1 MSQHDFDI
9 ANQTA
14 SNARVDINLALKA
27 LGSLSSGP
35 VAPTT
40 TYANMLWYDTGANIL
55 KMRSEADDAWISMGY
70 LHQGENQ
77 FHILDDTYVSDTS
90 GNHVGL
96 LGDQS
101 TATWQAGTS
110 TTESLVSPAKVKA
123 AVEALAP
130 EATVKLKSIE
140 QLVAGNTIRSQRS
153 LLLAFG
159 EVLTHSFAFIQ
170 IGTIRCVTS
179 GTGGGGTWLVT
190 RSRNGTGTTVASG
203 SGVASSTDV
212 SVIPGDSVV
221 IQYTNGSGVQTVTAA
236 FKTDGGNLWPGS
248 GALLENNY
256 V

>member
-123 AVEALAP
+123 LAEINNP
-130 EATVKLKSIE
+130 IKAWV
-140 QLVAGNTIRSQRS
+140 N
-153 LLLAFG
+153 F
-159 EVLTHSFAFIQ
+159 
-170 IGTIRCVTS
+170 
-179 GTGGGGTWLVT
+179 
-190 RSRNGTGTTVASG
+190 NGTGTVAIRDSLNVASVTDNGTGDYTINFSSPLSSSNYAPLITVA
-203 SGVASSTDV
+203 GVDPNRNGVVAGDASNVPLLKTVNSLRIRTGIASTGTSADLPD
-212 SVIPGDSVV
+212 I
-221 IQYTNGSGVQTVTAA
+221 
-236 FKTDGGNLWPGS
+236 
-248 GALLENNY
+248 Y
-256 V
+256 VAILN

>member
-123 AVEALAP
+123 LAEINNP
-130 EATVKLKSIE
+130 IKAWV
-140 QLVAGNTIRSQRS
+140 N
-153 LLLAFG
+153 F
-159 EVLTHSFAFIQ
+159 
-170 IGTIRCVTS
+170 
-179 GTGGGGTWLVT
+179 
-190 RSRNGTGTTVASG
+190 NGTGTVAIRDSLNVASVTDNGAGDYTINFSSPLSSSNYAPLITVAG
-203 SGVASSTDV
+203 VDPNRSGVVAGNASNVPLLKTVNSLRIRTGIASTGTLADLPD
-212 SVIPGDSVV
+212 I
-221 IQYTNGSGVQTVTAA
+221 
-236 FKTDGGNLWPGS
+236 
-248 GALLENNY
+248 Y
-256 V
+256 VAIFN

>member
-27 LGSLSSGP
+27 LGSLSSGST
-35 VAPTT
+35 APTT
-40 TYANMLWYDTGANIL
+40 TYANMLWYDTSATIL
-55 KMRSEADDAWISMGY
+55 KMRSGADDAWISMGY

-123 AVEALAP
+123 LAEINNP
-130 EATVKLKSIE
+130 IKAWV
-140 QLVAGNTIRSQRS
+140 N
-153 LLLAFG
+153 F
-159 EVLTHSFAFIQ
+159 
-170 IGTIRCVTS
+170 
-179 GTGGGGTWLVT
+179 
-190 RSRNGTGTTVASG
+190 NGTGTVAIRDSLNVASVTDNGTGDYTINFSSPLSSSNYAPLITVA
-203 SGVASSTDV
+203 GVDPNRNGVVAGDASNVPLLKTVNSLRIRTGIASTGTSADLPD
-212 SVIPGDSVV
+212 I
-221 IQYTNGSGVQTVTAA
+221 
-236 FKTDGGNLWPGS
+236 
-248 GALLENNY
+248 Y
-256 V
+256 VAILN

>member
-35 VAPTT
+35 TAPTT
-40 TYANMLWYDTGANIL
+40 TYANMLWYDTSATIL
-55 KMRSEADDAWISMGY
+55 KMRSGADDAWISMGY

-123 AVEALAP
+123 LAEINNP
-130 EATVKLKSIE
+130 IKAWV
-140 QLVAGNTIRSQRS
+140 N
-153 LLLAFG
+153 F
-159 EVLTHSFAFIQ
+159 
-170 IGTIRCVTS
+170 
-179 GTGGGGTWLVT
+179 
-190 RSRNGTGTTVASG
+190 NGTGTVAIRDSLNVASVTDNGKGDYTINFSSPLSSSNYAPLITVAG
-203 SGVASSTDV
+203 FDPNRNGVVAGDV
-212 SVIPGDSVV
+212 SNVPLLKTVNSLRIRTGNPND
-221 IQYTNGSGVQTVTAA
+221 GSSQ
-236 FKTDGGNLWPGS
+236 DLPNI
-248 GALLENNY
+248 Y
-256 V
+256 VAILN

>member
-27 LGSLSSGP
+27 LGSLSSGST
-35 VAPTT
+35 APTT
-40 TYANMLWYDTGANIL
+40 TYANMLWYDTSATIL

-123 AVEALAP
+123 LAEINNP
-130 EATVKLKSIE
+130 IKAWV
-140 QLVAGNTIRSQRS
+140 N
-153 LLLAFG
+153 F
-159 EVLTHSFAFIQ
+159 
-170 IGTIRCVTS
+170 
-179 GTGGGGTWLVT
+179 
-190 RSRNGTGTTVASG
+190 NGTGTVAIRDSLNVASVTDNGAGDYTINFSSPLSSSNYAPLITVAG
-203 SGVASSTDV
+203 VDPNRSGVVAGDASNVPLLKTVNSLRIRTGIASTGTLADLPD
-212 SVIPGDSVV
+212 I
-221 IQYTNGSGVQTVTAA
+221 
-236 FKTDGGNLWPGS
+236 
-248 GALLENNY
+248 Y
-256 V
+256 VAIFN

>member
-123 AVEALAP
+123 LAEINNP
-130 EATVKLKSIE
+130 IKAWVNFNGTGIVAIRDSLNVASVTDNGAGDYTINFSSPLSSSNYAPLITVAGVDPNRSGV
-140 QLVAGNTIRSQRS
+140 VAGNASNVPLLKTVNSLRIR
-153 LLLAFG
+153 
-159 EVLTHSFAFIQ
+159 
-170 IGTIRCVTS
+170 
-179 GTGGGGTWLVT
+179 TGIA
-190 RSRNGTGTTVASG
+190 STGTFADLPDIYVA
-203 SGVASSTDV
+203 
-212 SVIPGDSVV
+212 IL
-221 IQYTNGSGVQTVTAA
+221 N
-236 FKTDGGNLWPGS
+236 
-248 GALLENNY
+248 
-256 V
+256 

>member
-123 AVEALAP
+123 AVE
-130 EATVKLKSIE
+130 VKSIGYG
-140 QLVAGNTIRSQRS
+140 QTWQDLTGSRSAATSYQNTTGKPITVAVGNTGSGS
-153 LLLAFG
+153 FG
-159 EVLTHSFAFIQ
+159 YLDVSTDNANWVTVGTLHPNTGMSAMAVVPNNHYYRLTN
-170 IGTIRCVTS
+170 
-179 GTGGGGTWLVT
+179 W
-190 RSRNGTGTTVASG
+190 NGTFWSE
-203 SGVASSTDV
+203 
-212 SVIPGDSVV
+212 
-221 IQYTNGSGVQTVTAA
+221 
-236 FKTDGGNLWPGS
+236 LR
-248 GALLENNY
+248 
-256 V
+256 

>member
-27 LGSLSSGP
+27 LGSLSSGST
-35 VAPTT
+35 APTT
-40 TYANMLWYDTGANIL
+40 TYANMLWYDTSATIL

-123 AVEALAP
+123 LAEINNP
-130 EATVKLKSIE
+130 IKAWV
-140 QLVAGNTIRSQRS
+140 N
-153 LLLAFG
+153 F
-159 EVLTHSFAFIQ
+159 
-170 IGTIRCVTS
+170 
-179 GTGGGGTWLVT
+179 
-190 RSRNGTGTTVASG
+190 NGTGTVAIRDSLNVASVTDNGAGDYTINFSSPLSSSNYAPLITVAG
-203 SGVASSTDV
+203 VDPNRSGVVAGDASNVPLLKTVNSLRIRTGIASTGTFADLPD
-212 SVIPGDSVV
+212 I
-221 IQYTNGSGVQTVTAA
+221 
-236 FKTDGGNLWPGS
+236 
-248 GALLENNY
+248 Y
-256 V
+256 VAIFN